1 MKNTPK
7 ISVATWSDKDRVSAT
22 MTLAFISDPFARWF
36 LPDPHQH
43 ISFMMSCVSLF
54 GGKAFD
60 HGSAYVIGKFSGV
73 ALWLPPGAEPEDEPI
88 MESFEQN
95 IPEPTL
101 GVVLSVFEQ
110 MAGFHPHEPHWH
122 LPLIGVEPRFQGQG
136 YGSELMRH
144 ALVACDRDQKLA
156 YLEATSS
163 ANLSFYGRHGFDVL
177 GEIRVEDSPPV
188 YPMLREP
195 R

>member
-7 ISVATWSDKDRVSAT
+7 ISVATWSDKDRVAAT
-22 MTLAFISDPFARWF
+22 MTLAFIADPFARWF

-43 ISFMMSCVSLF
+43 ISFMMSFVSLF

-60 HGSAYVIGKFSGV
+60 HASAYVIGKFSGV
-73 ALWLPPGAEPEDEPI
+73 ALWLPPGVEPEDEPM
-88 MESFEQN
+88 MEPFEQN
-95 IPEPTL
+95 VPEPTL

-110 MAGFHPHEPHWH
+110 MAGFHPHEPHWY

-156 YLEATSS
+156 YLEATSP
-163 ANLSFYGRHGFDVL
+163 ANLPFYGRHGFDVL
-177 GEIRVEDSPPV
+177 GEVRAEDSPPV